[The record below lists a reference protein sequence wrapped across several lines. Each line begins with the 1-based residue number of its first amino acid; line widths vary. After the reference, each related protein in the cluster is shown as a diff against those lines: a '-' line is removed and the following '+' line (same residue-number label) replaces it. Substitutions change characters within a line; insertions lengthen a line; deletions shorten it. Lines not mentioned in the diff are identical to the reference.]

1 MKHFIYLFVVLIS
14 YSTDSQAQPY
24 FNRLYT
30 NNAFGSIYAAA
41 SPQGNNGG
49 FMTVAMATDSA
60 TNGQGM
66 RVSRFNSEGILQNSG
81 FYNLPDYPSR
91 EMYASKGAMCTVT
104 NNCFAVA
111 GIVVKMGIAQTGF
124 VALADSNGK
133 VYKYIDVLRPCVFSL
148 DSFMYTWDVQFDGK
162 NIIVLSHILCSKTP
176 YTYNQMIN
184 KYDTSLN
191 LVWSKTYSEGTYDV
205 SGANSLYVDDDGYV
219 IAGVSDRYQYESKGF
234 KSSTFVFRTDTAGV
248 VQWRWNSP
256 TMMSAATHIVRTA
269 DGGYVFPT
277 MGNVYDRDSAHPTWN
292 AYWYAQELLV
302 KLRSNGT
309 LEWQK
314 LYDTLYFP
322 NLGQTP
328 IRLLA
333 TSDAGFKTLRGFTK
347 KPYVFGDSLFANIRT
362 YTKDGI
368 STKDHK
374 FPIPTDTP
382 MKGNTALNEFIFTS
396 DKSIVVAGYYDNWL
410 STAIAPAQRGWLLK
424 VDSNGCMGDMDP
436 QCDPLSIPELPPL
449 VEEGF
454 KVYPNPAQ
462 HSIHLSIAANELLV
476 YNTFGQIVLQTN
488 NISAQQ
494 PITVSQLSNGLYFV
508 TVFDQE
514 KNKIGVEKFY
524 KE

>member
-1 MKHFIYLFVVLIS
+1 MKHLIYFLIALLS

-30 NNAFGSIYAAA
+30 NNAFGSIYVAA

-49 FMTVAMATDSA
+49 FMTVAYANDSTKAIAGVRITRFDKEGKILNSNYMEQTEYPLCTMYPRQAAIAKINDNRFAVVGDFDFPDGRGNYSFLILVDSA
-60 TNGQGM
+60 C
-66 RVSRFNSEGILQNSG
+66 
-81 FYNLPDYPSR
+81 NLIKFKAYRNPFPLPKDSL
-91 EMYASKGAMCTVT
+91 MVT
-104 NNCFAVA
+104 KDVA
-111 GIVVKMGIAQTGF
+111 
-124 VALADSNGK
+124 
-133 VYKYIDVLRPCVFSL
+133 
-148 DSFMYTWDVQFDGK
+148 FDGRNLTMYSLFYDSEFSTK
-162 NIIVLSHILCSKTP
+162 QLLTKF
-176 YTYNQMIN
+176 
-184 KYDTSLN
+184 DTSLN
-191 LVWSKTYSEGTYDV
+191 FVWEKAYNEGTY
-205 SGANSLYVDDDGYV
+205 SRRPIYKLIADDSGYV
-219 IAGVSDRYQYESKGF
+219 MTGVSDRYQYESKGF

-302 KLRSNGT
+302 KLRSDGT

-314 LYDTLYFP
+314 LYDTFYFP

-333 TSDAGFKTLRGFTK
+333 TAESGFKTLRGYAK
-347 KPYVFGDSLFANIRT
+347 MPYVFGDSAFAKIRT

-382 MKGNTALNEFIFTS
+382 MKGTTALNDFMFTS

-436 QCDPLSIPELPPL
+436 QCDPLNIPKLPPL

-454 KVYPNPAQ
+454 KVYPNPAH
-462 HSIHLSIAANELLV
+462 HSIHLSIAANELKV
-476 YNTFGQIVLQTN
+476 FNTLGQIVLQTN
-488 NISAQQ
+488 NISVQQ
-494 PITVSQLSNGLYFV
+494 PIPVSQLSNGLYFIA
-508 TVFDQE
+508 VFDQE
-514 KNKIGVEKFY
+514 KNKIGVAKFY

>member
-49 FMTVAMATDSA
+49 FMTVAYANDSTKAISGVRITRFDKEGKILNSNYIEQTEYPLCTMYPRQAAIAKINDNRFAVVGDFDFPDGRGNYSFIFLVDSGCNLVKFKAYRNPYPLATDSLMITKA
-60 TNGQGM
+60 
-66 RVSRFNSEGILQNSG
+66 
-81 FYNLPDYPSR
+81 
-91 EMYASKGAMCTVT
+91 
-104 NNCFAVA
+104 
-111 GIVVKMGIAQTGF
+111 IA
-124 VALADSNGK
+124 
-133 VYKYIDVLRPCVFSL
+133 
-148 DSFMYTWDVQFDGK
+148 FDGNNLAMYSSFYDSK
-162 NIIVLSHILCSKTP
+162 TSTKQLLTKFDTALNII
-176 YTYNQMIN
+176 
-184 KYDTSLN
+184 
-191 LVWSKTYSEGTYDV
+191 WEKTYTEGFFPRKLAY
-205 SGANSLYVDDDGYV
+205 SLIADDSGYV
-219 IAGVSDRYQYESKGF
+219 LTGVSDRYQYESKGF

-256 TMMSAATHIVRTA
+256 NMMSAATHIIRTV

-277 MGNVYDRDSAHPTWN
+277 LGNVYDRDSAHPTWN

-302 KLRSNGT
+302 KLHSNGT

-322 NLGQTP
+322 NLGQSS

-333 TSDAGFKTLRGFTK
+333 TADSGFFSVRLYAESPRTIDKTTFADLHK
-347 KPYVFGDSLFANIRT
+347 YNSKGDRLFR
-362 YTKDGI
+362 
-368 STKDHK
+368 HK
-374 FPIPTDTP
+374 FQVPTDTP
-382 MKGNTALNEFIFTS
+382 MKGYSMVNDIQHCS
-396 DKSIVVAGYYDNWL
+396 DKSIVMAGYYNNL
-410 STAIAPAQRGWLLK
+410 LATAQAPEQRGWLLK

>member
-1 MKHFIYLFVVLIS
+1 MAVTVVIFNFQFS
-14 YSTDSQAQPY
+14 ISQAQPY

-30 NNAFGSIYAAA
+30 NNAFGSIYVAA

-60 TNGQGM
+60 TSGQGM
-66 RVSRFNSEGILQNSG
+66 RISRFNSEGILQNSG
-81 FYNLPDYPSR
+81 FYNLPDYPTR
-91 EMYASKGAMCTVT
+91 EMYAGKGAMCTVT
-104 NNCFAVA
+104 NNCFAIA
-111 GIVVKMGIAQTGF
+111 GIGWKLGVAQTGF

-133 VYKYIDVLRPCVFSL
+133 VYKFVDVLKSCPIA
-148 DSFMYTWDVQFDGK
+148 DSFMYTSDVQFDGR
-162 NIIVLSHILCSKTP
+162 NIIVLSHIQCSNAP
-176 YTYNQMIN
+176 ISLVQMIN

-191 LVWSKTYSEGTYDV
+191 LIWSKTYSEGRYDIRA
-205 SGANSLYVDDDGYV
+205 SYSLYVDSTGYV
-219 IAGVSDRYQYESKGF
+219 SAGLNQQYDYYSKGF
-234 KSSTFVFRTDTAGV
+234 KSEAFVFRTDTAGV

-256 TMMSAATHIVRTA
+256 TMMSAATHIIRTA

-302 KLRSNGT
+302 KLRSDGT

-314 LYDTLYFP
+314 LYDSIYFP
-322 NLGQTP
+322 NFTISN

-333 TSDAGFKTLRGFTK
+333 TADSGFKTLRGFTK

-382 MKGNTALNEFIFTS
+382 MKGNTALNDFIFTS
-396 DKSIVVAGYYDNWL
+396 DKSIVVASYYDNWL

-424 VDSNGCMGDMDP
+424 VDSNGCMGDTDP
-436 QCDPLSIPELPPL
+436 QCDPLSIPKLPEL

-462 HSIHLSIAANELLV
+462 HSIHLSIAANELKV
-476 YNTFGQIVLQTN
+476 FNTLGQIVLQTN

-508 TVFDQE
+508 AVFDKE
-514 KNKIGVEKFY
+514 KNKIGVAKFY